1 MFIGRKKVGGRDLTS
16 ITKGKA
22 EVMEG
27 ALPKVKTTKVKLVWQ
42 HYNEDKVLCHG
53 KREHTRR
60 TRDNYVICE
69 DDFSLGNYINT

>member
-1 MFIGRKKVGGRDLTS
+1 MFIGRKKIGGRDLAS
-16 ITKGKA
+16 FTKGKA

-42 HYNEDKVLCHG
+42 YYNEDKVLCHG
-53 KREHTRR
+53 KIEHTRR

-69 DDFSLGNYINT
+69 DDFSNQIEFG